1 MDQSRRKR
9 KLSSAISC
17 CSTEVPYE
25 NLTDKLTI
33 EVSCCSTAEA
43 PVYENLIDK
52 LTLEIQTHKIMYGAV
67 HPSVAESLNSLALVY
82 HHMLNDSA
90 QALEYHQQAL
100 SVLTTVRTTGTSHIE
115 EKDLAIKIAVTTSD
129 IANAQWALSHH
140 EDAEQTFAD
149 ALNLLEQENI
159 PKSHPRSYAIRNRLC
174 ALYRHSDELHPPK
187 RAHIANLVLPNN
199 PTPPPSS
206 GSEDSSSPSLMSTEA
221 TNGSQAGTMPPRAG
235 C

>member
-1 MDQSRRKR
+1 MSWENNSMDQSRRKR
-9 KLSSAISC
+9 KLSADISC
-17 CSTEVPYE
+17 CSTE
-25 NLTDKLTI
+25 NLIDKLTI
-33 EVSCCSTAEA
+33 EVSCCSTEV

-52 LTLEIQTHKIMYGAV
+52 LTIEIQTHKIMHGEV

-100 SVLTTVRTTGTSHIE
+100 NVLTTVRTRGTSHIG

-149 ALNLLEQENI
+149 ALDLLEQENI

-174 ALYRHSDELHPPK
+174 TLYRHSDELHQPK
-187 RAHIANLVLPNN
+187 RAQIANLFLPKN
-199 PTPPPSS
+199 PTPPS
-206 GSEDSSSPSLMSTEA
+206 GSEDSS
-221 TNGSQAGTMPPRAG
+221 
-235 C
+235 